1 MLLAGIFGITFS
13 VVPQTPAVIAAGV
26 TAVVI
31 FILLIANRAQSIS
44 CSSQKT
50 SDQRW
55 LSAFSVLGICYF
67 VVRAWLSPVKDLGI
81 EDLMLIMPAGI
92 LYLSAG
98 ILLVG
103 KQAVR
108 ARLTLAWVIILL
120 LILHVVSSFMQLRGG
135 EGFSPVYYYMGATP
149 ASQGHVIGMYGYY
162 GSFANFAVIAGLLC
176 LSLGVWGRFV
186 FPVRGL
192 IFCLGL
198 VSLSLS
204 IISQS
209 RSAALSLVAGLA
221 VFAVLIMVSVARQNP
236 NVKSWARRIFGVT
249 IAAIMI
255 GSIIACYLVI
265 QMRASSNANGGMSS
279 LFDSVARLN
288 FWPMAYDQ
296 WLDFFF
302 IGGGA
307 RSFSYLCLLYW
318 NPNLS
323 SMHANPEFVHNE
335 YLQLLTD
342 YGLIGLVIVMIGFL
356 AHYYMGWGQTRKL
369 ARMSEQVELRKG
381 SNAMALTIAGMSGMV
396 AMSVH
401 ICFDF
406 RTHLLANLL
415 LLVCCAVW
423 VLPIR
428 KSAKPSLRADSSHH
442 AVSQYQYLGAL
453 VLLLA
458 LGLGSI
464 GLGGHQLWAGM
475 PLVEQRAIKEDGAW
489 KPYEVDRSVWIP
501 VLERSVTRSPRWQ
514 RLKRLGIL
522 YKMEAD
528 QETQPEMKESLYAKA
543 EAACLA
549 SIKRNPFDPI
559 PRINLAAMY
568 TSQSKYSEADNA
580 YAETSAMARA
590 REPWFMM
597 HTHWASL
604 HYRMALT
611 SFEKSDSETAQ
622 IHFRKAI
629 DLFEFS
635 KDAGVTMRQNNWK
648 QAFTQCLLAYA
659 IFLDKDKQYDEA
671 EIMYNRIE
679 EIENASYRLGE
690 MHFYNYQGA
699 HYYDHSLELYYKKAP
714 ERAHQLMVLALES
727 MQMSRRYGE
736 HEERSLIDERIDKV
750 RSYLKFFEA
759 AGIAK

>member
-26 TAVVI
+26 TAVVTC
-31 FILLIANRAQSIS
+31 ILLIANHVRGIS
-44 CSSQKT
+44 CSSQKPVDH
-50 SDQRW
+50 SW
-55 LSAFSVLGICYF
+55 LSVFSALGICYF
-67 VVRAWLSPVKDLGI
+67 VARAWLSPVKDLGVD
-81 EDLMLIMPAGI
+81 DLMLIMPAGI

-108 ARLTLAWVIILL
+108 VRLTLAWAIILL
-120 LILHVVSSFMQLRGG
+120 LILHVVSSVIQLRGG
-135 EGFSPVYYYMGATP
+135 EGFSPVYYFMGATP
-149 ASQGHVIGMYGYY
+149 ASQGHVIGLYGYY

-192 IFCLGL
+192 IFSLGL
-198 VSLSLS
+198 ISLSLS

-221 VFAVLIMVSVARQNP
+221 IFAVLIMVSVAHQKP
-236 NVKSWARRIFGVT
+236 NVKSWARRIFGVI

-265 QMRASSNANGGMSS
+265 QLRASSNANGGLGS

-302 IGGGA
+302 FGGGA

-342 YGLIGLVIVMIGFL
+342 YGLIGLIIVMISFL
-356 AHYYMGWGQTRKL
+356 AHYHIGWRQTRKL
-369 ARMSEQVELRKG
+369 ASMSEHVKLQKG

-396 AMSVH
+396 AMCVH

-423 VLPIR
+423 VLPIH
-428 KSAKPSLRADSSHH
+428 KTGKFSLRADGSHH
-442 AVSQYQYLGAL
+442 SRYRFQYLGAL
-453 VLLLA
+453 FLLLA
-458 LGLGSI
+458 LGFGSI

-475 PLVEQRAIKEDGAW
+475 PLVEKRVLKEDGAW

-501 VLERSVTRSPRWQ
+501 LLEKSVSRAPRWQ

-522 YKMEAD
+522 YKIEAD
-528 QETQPEMKESLYAKA
+528 QATQPEMKESLYAKA

-568 TSQSKYSEADNA
+568 TSQHRYSEADNA
-580 YAETSAMARA
+580 YAETSEMAKS

-604 HYRMALT
+604 RYRMALMC
-611 SFEKSDSETAQ
+611 FEESDNETAQ

-635 KDAGVTMRQNNWK
+635 KDAGVTTRQNNWK
-648 QAFTQCLLAYA
+648 QAYVQCLLAYA
-659 IFLDKDKQYDEA
+659 IFLDNDKQYDEA

-679 EIENASYRLGE
+679 EIENALYRLGE
-690 MHFYNYQGA
+690 MHFYDYKSA
-699 HYYDHSLELYYKKAP
+699 HYYDHGLALYYEKDP
-714 ERAHQLMVLALES
+714 ERAYRSMVLALES
-727 MQMSRRYGE
+727 MQLSRRYGQ
-736 HEERSLIDERIDKV
+736 HGERSLIDERINKV

-759 AGIAK
+759 TGIAK